1 MKAEFE
7 KKLYELGLSYQIN
20 PEGSYILSLINDVER
35 TITVR
40 LIFSELVNP
49 LIYGSHNNNEV
60 ESIGLFKFKL
70 NPAQSKSDFIIFD
83 FRNSI
88 KQQTEFVIIPTDELN
103 KRLTKEDRTCIGNY
117 THKIV
122 FWLMPDGFI
131 YNCTDIGIEGEWYFM
146 SKGINGR
153 LADRSDWNYTFFL
166 NNWDILMKIKSSPP
180 TID

>member
-1 MKAEFE
+1 MRRQFE
-7 KKLYELGLSYQIN
+7 SKLFELGFSFQAK
-20 PEGSYILSLINDVER
+20 PDDFYILSQINDVER

-40 LIFSELVNP
+40 LICSELVNP

-60 ESIGLFKFKL
+60 ESIGLFRFKL
-70 NPAQSKSDFIIFD
+70 NVAYSESDFIIFD

-103 KRLTKEDRTCIGNY
+103 QRLTKENRTTIRNH

-122 FWLMPDGFI
+122 YWLMPDGFL

-146 SKGINGR
+146 SKGVNGR
-153 LADRSDWNYTFFL
+153 MADRSEWNYTEFL
-166 NNWDILMKIKSSPP
+166 NTWDTLRKI
-180 TID
+180 